1 MNIETEKID
10 LAALRKA
17 HRINQQTLAD
27 QLDMRQSF
35 LSAIENGK
43 SRLPKNRLGRL
54 LEIFGEE
61 ELARYSCSTA
71 APYSNHSPEEKL
83 SEPDMMAKIL
93 RIFHSHEHESDTH
106 NHELHHK
113 KIDELQERIGRLL
126 DRNESLSEK
135 AMTLQERLDLMTAK
149 NIEAQNEIYRL
160 REILIRHNIS
170 F

>member
-1 MNIETEKID
+1 MNIDTGKID

-17 HRINQQTLAD
+17 HHINQQTLAD

-43 SRLPKNRLGRL
+43 SRLPQNRLARL
-54 LEIFGEE
+54 IEIFGEDELTRYASYTGTPHSGHAQE
-61 ELARYSCSTA
+61 ER
-71 APYSNHSPEEKL
+71 L
-83 SEPDMMAKIL
+83 SESDMMAKIL

-126 DRNESLSEK
+126 DRNENLSEK